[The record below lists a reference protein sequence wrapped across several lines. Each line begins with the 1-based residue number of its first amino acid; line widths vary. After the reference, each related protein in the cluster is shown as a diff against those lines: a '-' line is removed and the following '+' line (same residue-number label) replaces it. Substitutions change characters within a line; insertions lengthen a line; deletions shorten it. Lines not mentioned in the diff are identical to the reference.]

1 MTTVEKLANNVRLAL
16 FARLSMLLMPLVAT
30 TGTWLLWQVY
40 VSIESAQESQA
51 REINQLEL
59 KVQQHDLILENG
71 RQSRLDFQNRTEGQ
85 FSSLNWKIEKMLDG
99 IADVRETVVRVQTI
113 VETRLPQKATELG
126 EKKWP
131 QQ

>member
-40 VSIESAQESQA
+40 VSIESAQQSQA